1 MKVAIIGA
9 GPAGLTAGYQLTKEK
24 IEVHVYESSNSVGG
38 LAKTINLWG
47 QKVDIGPHRF
57 FSNDK
62 RVNKLW
68 LEVAGEDYQMVN
80 RLTRIFYQN
89 KFYNYPLKP
98 MNALVNLGLFE
109 ASRCIIS
116 FLLQKCFWKHTEKRQ
131 NTFESWVT
139 NRFGKRLFEIF
150 FKAYSEKLWGISCK
164 DLDSDFAVQRIKKFS
179 LYEAVVSSIFVGRG
193 KYHKTLVDQFAYPN
207 EGTGMVYERMA
218 SYIINNNGTVNL
230 NSPIRKILTKD
241 NKCIGIKTSQ
251 NIDVFYDH
259 VISTMPMNK
268 LFSGLE
274 NIPDFLRNNI
284 SNLKFRN
291 TILVFVEINALNLF
305 KDNWLYIHSP
315 EIKTGR
321 ITNFRNWVS
330 EINQNQN
337 TTILSLEYWCNENE
351 ALWTLHDDELIEMAA
366 KDLKNTKLIGK
377 HKILKGH
384 VQKISK
390 CYPVYRT
397 GYKNDL
403 RPLEDYLDNIRNLS
417 VIGRNGSFKY
427 NNQDH
432 SILMG
437 ILAAENIHKGSKNNL
452 WSVNTDYEY
461 QESSRITEN
470 GIEVT

>member
-9 GPAGLTAGYQLTKEK
+9 GPAGLTAGYQLAKEN
-24 IEVHVYESSNSVGG
+24 IEVHVYEASNSVGG

-57 FSNDK
+57 FSNDS

-68 LEVAGEDYQMVN
+68 LELTGEDYQMVD
-80 RLTRIFYQN
+80 RLTRILYAN
-89 KFYNYPLKP
+89 KFYNYPLQP
-98 MNALVNLGLFE
+98 INALLNLGLIE
-109 ASRCIIS
+109 ATRCIVS
-116 FLLQKCFWKHTEKRQ
+116 FLLQRFLLKHLEKRQ

-139 NRFGKRLFEIF
+139 NRFGKRLFQIF
-150 FKAYSEKLWGISCK
+150 FRSYSEKLWGISCK
-164 DLDSDFAVQRIKKFS
+164 DLDSDFAAQRIKKFS
-179 LYEAVVSSIFVGRG
+179 LYEAVVSSIFVSRG

-218 SYIINNNGTVNL
+218 SFITNNNGTVNL
-230 NSPIRKILTKD
+230 CSPIQKILTKD
-241 NKCIGIKTSQ
+241 NKCLGIKTSQ
-251 NIDVFYDH
+251 NIEIFYDH
-259 VISTMPMNK
+259 VISTMPMNN
-268 LFSGLE
+268 LCMGIE
-274 NIPDFLRNNI
+274 NIPDSLRVSI
-284 SNLKFRN
+284 SKLKFRN
-291 TILVFVEINALNLF
+291 TILVFVEIDALNLF

-330 EINQNQN
+330 EINQNQD

-351 ALWTLHDDELIEMAA
+351 DLWALHDDELIRMAT
-366 KDLKNTKLIGK
+366 KDLENTNLIGK
-377 HKILKGH
+377 NNILNGH
-384 VQKISK
+384 VHKVSK
-390 CYPVYRT
+390 CYPVYET

-403 RPLEDYLDNIRNLS
+403 KPLEDYLDNIKNLC

-437 ILAAENIHKGSKNNL
+437 ILAAENIYMGSKNNL

-461 QESSRITEN
+461 QETSRITKT
-470 GIEVT
+470 GLKIT